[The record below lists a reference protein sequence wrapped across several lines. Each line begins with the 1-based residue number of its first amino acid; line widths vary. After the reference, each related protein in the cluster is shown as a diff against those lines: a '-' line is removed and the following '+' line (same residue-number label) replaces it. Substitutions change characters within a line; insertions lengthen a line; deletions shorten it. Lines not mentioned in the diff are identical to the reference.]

1 MAEYRTIRMSF
12 WNDPYIEELCAEE
25 KLLYLYLFTSPHT
38 NNLGILEV
46 TRRKV
51 AFESGL
57 SPEAVNKG
65 IARFEADGKAVIDG
79 NMLWLT
85 NFIKNQTSTS
95 KKLVQGLRL
104 LLLAASSEK
113 IRKKVLERY
122 PALFGGVDAA
132 SKAIPMD
139 PDDMDT
145 LSIPSPCPMD
155 TPSNGMDTLSIP
167 SGEKEEERE
176 REKENTKNSIERSKN
191 LDRARARRGAQA
203 VVSGT
208 DFPVLPDSPLSPPPE
223 PCTGTGNEPSLEF
236 LELRAAYSE
245 RVRSEGEM
253 TGFVEY
259 KQAKAARD
267 WPGLNAILDDIDKR
281 LTAGLFHTN
290 YGPSLRKYLTERYW
304 KAPIRPL
311 ASPRAPQGRARDAPG
326 QTLTERNA
334 ATARQV
340 LAELE
345 AEHGD

>member
-38 NNLGILEV
+38 NNLGILEI
-46 TRRKV
+46 TRRKM

-57 SPEAVNKG
+57 SPEAVDKG
-65 IARFEADGKAVIDG
+65 IARFEADGKAVLDG

-95 KKLVQGLRL
+95 GMLIKGLRN
-104 LLLAASSEK
+104 LLAATESEK
-113 IRKKVLERY
+113 IRERVSARY
-122 PALFGGVDAA
+122 PALFGGADTA
-132 SKAIPMD
+132 SRD
-139 PDDMDT
+139 NQTVSD
-145 LSIPSPCPMD
+145 S
-155 TPSNGMDTLSIP
+155 MDTLSIP

-176 REKENTKNSIERSKN
+176 KEKENTKNSIDNSKN
-191 LDRARARRGAQA
+191 QDRARARRGSRP
-203 VVSGT
+203 VVSGA

-223 PCTGTGNEPSLEF
+223 PRTGIGDEPSLEF
-236 LELRAAYSE
+236 LELRAVYSE

-259 KQAKAARD
+259 RQARAARD
-267 WPGLNAILDDIDKR
+267 WPGLTAILDDIDKR
-281 LTAGLFHTN
+281 LAARLFRTN
-290 YGPSLRKYLTERYW
+290 YGPSLRKYLAERYW
-304 KAPIRPL
+304 KAPLRVV
-311 ASPRAPQGRARDAPG
+311 APQGRTRDAPG

-345 AEHGD
+345 AEHD